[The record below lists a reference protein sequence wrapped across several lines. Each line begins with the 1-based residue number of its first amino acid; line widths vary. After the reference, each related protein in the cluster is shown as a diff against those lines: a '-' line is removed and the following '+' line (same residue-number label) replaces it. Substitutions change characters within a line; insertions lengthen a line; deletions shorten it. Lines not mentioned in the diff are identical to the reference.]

1 LLAIV
6 HSLLREGAVRGAR
19 EYPKI
24 IAERERSSVT
34 GCWREF
40 LRLAPNADGSAT
52 LAVCRY
58 EALANADE
66 FVNEKGELNLP
77 DSVAGKM
84 VVGVEDERIVGG
96 ALVCNGSIWTFRE
109 TEISRAIDWLRVN
122 GWVPTNSI
130 LAEML
135 QAAFASMHHGTN

>member
-1 LLAIV
+1 LPAIV
-6 HSLLREGAVRGAR
+6 RPVLREGAVQGAR

-24 IAERERSSVT
+24 IAERGRSSSA

-66 FVNEKGELNLP
+66 FVNEHGEFNLP
-77 DSVAGKM
+77 DSVAGKI
-84 VVGVEDERIVGG
+84 VVGVEDGHIVGG
-96 ALVCNGSIWTFRE
+96 ALVCNGSLWTFRE
-109 TEISRAIDWLRVN
+109 TEISRAIDWLRVR

-130 LAEML
+130 VAEML
-135 QAAFASMHHGTN
+135 QAAFACMHHGAN

>member
-1 LLAIV
+1 M
-6 HSLLREGAVRGAR
+6 RGAR

-24 IAERERSSVT
+24 IAERERSPAT

-58 EALANADE
+58 EALASADE

-109 TEISRAIDWLRVN
+109 TEIGRAIDWLRVN

-135 QAAFASMHHGTN
+135 QAAFASMHNGTN

>member
-1 LLAIV
+1 
-6 HSLLREGAVRGAR
+6 VRGAR

-24 IAERERSSVT
+24 IAERERSSSA
-34 GCWREF
+34 GCWHEF

-58 EALANADE
+58 EALGSAEE
-66 FVNEKGELNLP
+66 FVNEQGELNLP
-77 DSVAGKM
+77 ESVAGKI

-96 ALVCNGSIWTFRE
+96 ALVCDGSLWTFRE

-130 LAEML
+130 MAEMI
-135 QAAFASMHHGTN
+135 QAAFASTHHLTN